1 MKRLLLITLL
11 VLSHGPVYAEWVAI
25 EKNNQLSELQTVYV
39 DPTTIRQDK
48 NLATMWQLIDF
59 KWMQWKGSMIN
70 PYRFARL
77 HRFGYAPHGFFST
90 TSHKQFDCAAK
101 RLRLLAFTEYYGRMA
116 TGRAAAGYVDQDD
129 WLPVKP
135 ESLNHALWE
144 VACNKQ

>member
-1 MKRLLLITLL
+1 MTRLLLIALL
-11 VLSHGPVYAEWVAI
+11 VLSPGPAYAEWVWVTA
-25 EKNNQLSELQTVYV
+25 SEDGEFTIYA
-39 DPTTIRQDK
+39 DPDTIRREG
-48 NLATMWQLIDF
+48 NLVTLWQLIDF

-116 TGRAAAGYVDQDD
+116 TGRAAAGYVDQDN

-135 ESLNHALWE
+135 ESLNRALWE
-144 VACNKQ
+144 VACNTQ